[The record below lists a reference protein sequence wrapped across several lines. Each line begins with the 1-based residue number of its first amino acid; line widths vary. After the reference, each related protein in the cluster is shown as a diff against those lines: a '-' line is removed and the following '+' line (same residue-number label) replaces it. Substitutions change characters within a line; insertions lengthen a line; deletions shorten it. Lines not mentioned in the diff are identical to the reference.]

1 MTFKQIQELIYNN
14 QRYLNEDFLDDYSPD
29 EQKSASKELVQQA
42 AIDNVNT
49 FRVFIRITVETKN
62 VEYGAYGFD
71 DINFKSGLSFIEES
85 VKNFDILGSNTSD
98 MNLTVAITQAVAFNQ
113 TMLDRIELGS
123 LDDYTWGDMQK
134 TIRDVCQKVV
144 DSNVLYNSGMNVDF
158 FCDFTYNPFDADT
171 SERLFNKQ
179 SMRLLNNMMNF
190 IRVGSALIPPYNG
203 NNYTTGGYFIYIN
216 NTNPDLYST
225 NPEFSLGGPSGLGPE
240 GWTTSTIEKLYAFLS
255 NKEWVKTGNGKVIK
269 LPYQLNPILICMHK
283 LRFDEAAQEN
293 YIYQFVGY
301 DDQTDYECHTLKT
314 YIILRPKD
322 YDSEYAGVKEMCDWI
337 KDNIIYKLSDRDLNR
352 MVGKRTSVT
361 VEIRCSMGKKD
372 FKPTLN
378 WPDGSK
384 KYDNFISRAG
394 GPSRG
399 VDFKVSFHDAD
410 FDRFGRP
417 KRKSVGNMSKQFLDA
432 LSSRVNYTS
441 DMEAGLYGR
450 YAQKHAS
457 ELSK

>member
-1 MTFKQIQELIYNN
+1 MNFKQIQELINN

-29 EQKSASKELVQQA
+29 EQKSASKELAQQA

-49 FRVFIRITVETKN
+49 FRVFIRFTVEDKN

-85 VKNFDILGSNTSD
+85 VKNFDILGTNTSD
-98 MNLTVAITQAVAFNQ
+98 MKLTVAITQASAFNQ
-113 TMLDRIELGS
+113 TILDRIELGS
-123 LDDYTWGDMQK
+123 LDDYTWSDMQK

-144 DSNVLYNSGMNVDF
+144 DSNVLYDSSMNVDF

-179 SMRLLNNMMNF
+179 SMRLMNNMMHF
-190 IRVGSALIPPYNG
+190 IRVGNSLVSPYRH
-203 NNYTTGGYFIYIN
+203 NYTTGGYFIYIN

-225 NPEFSLGGPSGLGPE
+225 NPEFSLGGPSGLDPD

-255 NKEWVKTGNGKVIK
+255 NKEWVKTGKGKDIK
-269 LPYQLNPILICMHK
+269 LPYQLNPILFCMHK

-301 DDQTDYECHTLKT
+301 DYQTDCRSFKT

-322 YDSEYAGVKEMCDWI
+322 YDSEYAGIKEMCDWI

-352 MVGKRTSVT
+352 MTGKIASVT
-361 VEIRCSMGKKD
+361 IEIRCSMGKKD

-384 KYDNFISRAG
+384 KYDNSISRAG
-394 GPSRG
+394 GLSRE

-410 FDRFGRP
+410 FDRFGYP
-417 KRKSVGNMSKQFLDA
+417 KRKYVGNMSKQFMDA
-432 LSSRVNYTS
+432 LLSRVNYTS
-441 DMEAGLYGR
+441 DMEDGLYGR

>member
-1 MTFKQIQELIYNN
+1 MNFKQIQELINN

-49 FRVFIRITVETKN
+49 FRVFIRFTVEDKN

-85 VKNFDILGSNTSD
+85 VKNFDILGTNTSD
-98 MNLTVAITQAVAFNQ
+98 MKLTVAITQASAFNQ
-113 TMLDRIELGS
+113 TILDRIELGS
-123 LDDYTWGDMQK
+123 LDDYTWSDMQK

-144 DSNVLYNSGMNVDF
+144 DSNVLYDSSMNVDF

-179 SMRLLNNMMNF
+179 SMRLMNNMMHF
-190 IRVGSALIPPYNG
+190 ICVGNSLVSPYRH
-203 NNYTTGGYFIYIN
+203 NYTTGGYFIYIN

-225 NPEFSLGGPSGLGPE
+225 NPEFSLGGPSGLDPD

-255 NKEWVKTGNGKVIK
+255 NKEWVKTGKGKAIK

-301 DDQTDYECHTLKT
+301 DYQSDCRRFKT

-322 YDSEYAGVKEMCDWI
+322 YDSEYAGIKEMCDWI
-337 KDNIIYKLSDRDLNR
+337 KDNIIYKLSDRDLYR
-352 MVGKRTSVT
+352 MTGKIASMTI
-361 VEIRCSMGKKD
+361 EIRCSMGKKD

-384 KYDNFISRAG
+384 KYDNSISRAG
-394 GPSRG
+394 GLNRE

-417 KRKSVGNMSKQFLDA
+417 KRKYVGNMSKQFMDA
-432 LSSRVNYTS
+432 LLSRVNYTS
-441 DMEAGLYGR
+441 DMEDGLYGR

>member
-1 MTFKQIQELIYNN
+1 MNFKQIQEFINN
-14 QRYLNEDFLDDYSPD
+14 QRYLNEDFLDDFSPD
-29 EQKSASKELVQQA
+29 EQKSASKELAQQA
-42 AIDNVNT
+42 ALDNVNT
-49 FRVFIRITVETKN
+49 FRVFIRITVEDKN
-62 VEYGAYGFD
+62 VDYGTYGFD

-98 MNLTVAITQAVAFNQ
+98 MKLTVAITQASPFNQ
-113 TMLDRIELGS
+113 TILDKIELGS
-123 LDDYTWGDMQK
+123 LNDYTWSDMQK

-179 SMRLLNNMMNF
+179 SMRLMNNMMHF
-190 IRVGSALIPPYNG
+190 IRVGSALSPLYTVND
-203 NNYTTGGYFIYIN
+203 YTTGGDFIYIN

-225 NPEFSLGGPSGLGPE
+225 NPEFSIGGPSGLDPE
-240 GWTTSTIEKLYAFLS
+240 GWNTTTIEKLYAFLS
-255 NKEWVKTGNGKVIK
+255 NKEWVKTGKGKDIK
-269 LPYQLNPILICMHK
+269 LPYQLNPILIRMHK
-283 LRFDEAAQEN
+283 LLFDEAAQEN

-301 DDQTDYECHTLKT
+301 DDQTDYECRTLKT

-337 KDNIIYKLSDRDLNR
+337 KDNIIYKLSVRDLNR
-352 MVGKRTSVT
+352 MAGKRTPVT
-361 VEIRCSMGKKD
+361 VEIRCSMGMKD

-384 KYDNFISRAG
+384 KYDNTITRAG
-394 GPSRG
+394 GPSRE
-399 VDFKVSFHDAD
+399 VNFKISFHDAD

-432 LSSRVNYTS
+432 FSARVNYIR
-441 DMEAGLYGR
+441 DMEDGLYGR